1 MSTSLRPLELQ
12 HFRHPCPLLSP
23 RVCSNWCLLSQWYC
37 LTISSS
43 VAPFSS
49 CPQSFPASE
58 SFTMSQLFASVGQ
71 SIWNFSFSISLSN
84 EYSGLFSFMINWF
97 DLLAVQG
104 TLKSLLQHHNLKAIL
119 RHSAFF
125 MVHLSHPYMTI
136 GKIIALTL
144 WTLVSKVIS
153 LLFNTQ

>member
-1 MSTSLRPLELQ
+1 MSTSLQPIELQ
-12 HFRHPCPLLSP
+12 HFRHPCPSLSP
-23 RVCSNWCLLSQWYC
+23 RVCSNWCPLSQWYC

-71 SIWNFSFSISLSN
+71 SIWSFSFSISPSN

-104 TLKSLLQHHNLKAIL
+104 TLTSPPAPQFESNSSTLSLIYGPSLTSIYDYWKNHSFDSMDLGQQSNI
-119 RHSAFF
+119 SAF
-125 MVHLSHPYMTI
+125 
-136 GKIIALTL
+136 
-144 WTLVSKVIS
+144 
-153 LLFNTQ
+153 